1 MKEYFVIQYWPECN
15 DRPEPLC
22 VVPSQADAEEMVLA
36 FYEAAP
42 YDSYL
47 ECLQYANEYE
57 NNVAVEDFLD
67 GSYFKYDHF
76 YEKVNIIE

>member
-22 VVPSQADAEEMVLA
+22 VVPSRADAEEMVLA
-36 FYEAAP
+36 FYEGAP
-42 YDSYL
+42 YDAYL
-47 ECLQYANEYE
+47 ESIEIWGDAFIEE
-57 NNVAVEDFLD
+57 FEDDL
-67 GSYFKYDHF
+67 FKYDYF